1 MWKDFRS
8 LKQFFI
14 FSLDQTAYWQ
24 SVQFTKGKT
33 FCSLFIISL
42 CIVQFEKKMFVDY
55 FGIGFSF
62 ALSLDFF
69 ILKIKHCFLILWLE
83 IYQLLTCTM
92 IEEKF
97 SKAYRVI
104 IYKKLNSNTVSSL
117 NTFQQFYIKLSFK
130 NAHKLKRC

>member
-1 MWKDFRS
+1 MWKDSRC

-14 FSLDQTAYWQ
+14 FSLNQTAYWQ

-42 CIVQFEKKMFVDY
+42 CIVQFCLKNIRWLFWDW
-55 FGIGFSF
+55 
-62 ALSLDFF
+62 FF
-69 ILKIKHCFLILWLE
+69 ICTLFRLFHIENKALYSHIVTRNIS
-83 IYQLLTCTM
+83 ITCAM

-97 SKAYRVI
+97 SKAYRLI
-104 IYKKLNSNTVSSL
+104 IYKKLNSNTVSSS